1 MKILWYNLIMNK
13 VLYKLMQYF
22 SPFDS
27 LINPLP
33 TYQEEM
39 KLILLGTG
47 DPFSSPHRSKAANLI
62 LAGDKTFLIDC
73 GTDTV
78 KQMLKAHVPVE
89 RIDGVFFTHQHA
101 DHNSG
106 FIDLLIT
113 ASHFRQEKVHRQG
126 ALKVY
131 GPTNT
136 KEIISK
142 IITANSWDI
151 NLRLAQGG
159 KEVQSFDVEFIE
171 KNEGTIYNAD
181 GLKVT
186 AFLVDHGVVKP
197 AIGYR
202 FEYKGKIIVI
212 SGDTKPCAN
221 LLNNYQNADI
231 LLHEAYSKNW
241 IKKVTKYLPAFAEK
255 INISLE
261 YHSSTL
267 EVAEIA
273 QKAQVK
279 HLVFTHLMPTPTPF
293 FFFENNWA
301 KGVSKIF
308 HGKVTVGRD
317 LMKF

>member
-1 MKILWYNLIMNK
+1 MNK
-13 VLYKLMQYF
+13 TLYKLVQYF

-33 TYQEEM
+33 NKQEEM
-39 KLILLGTG
+39 RLILLGTG
-47 DPFSSPHRSKAANLI
+47 DPISSPHRSKAANLI
-62 LAGDKTFLIDC
+62 LAGNKTFLIDC

-78 KQMLKAHVPVE
+78 KQMLKARVPIE

-113 ASHFRQEKVHRQG
+113 ASHFRQEKLHRTG
-126 ALKVY
+126 PLPVY

-136 KEIISK
+136 KEIISQ
-142 IITANSWDI
+142 IIVANSWDI
-151 NLRLAQGG
+151 NLRLQQGG
-159 KEVQSFDVEFIE
+159 HDAQSFDVEFIE
-171 KNEGTIYNAD
+171 KDEGVIYDAD

-186 AFLVDHGVVKP
+186 AFLVDHGIVRP

-202 FEYKGKIIVI
+202 FEYKGKNIVI

-221 LLNNYQNADI
+221 LVSNYQNADI

-241 IKKVTKYLPAFAEK
+241 IKNVKKYMPAFEDK
-255 INISLE
+255 IDLTLE
-261 YHSSTL
+261 YHTSTL
-267 EVAEIA
+267 EAAELA

-279 HLVFTHLMPTPTPF
+279 HLVFTHLMPTPRPF
-293 FFFENNWA
+293 FIFEWNWA
-301 KGVSKIF
+301 RGVKKIF
-308 HGKVTVGRD
+308 QGKVTVGRD